1 MSGLVGQDVARVDGR
16 AKVTGAARYA
26 ADQEVPGALHGFLV
40 MSTIARG
47 EVLEIDA
54 RAALAHPGVVAVYT
68 HRDMPR
74 LRVPDFPYNRP
85 FIPMQDARVHHSG
98 QPVAYVVAQTLEQ
111 AQEAANLVRVRYR
124 AEDPVARMAD
134 VLDQAFLPEKF
145 RDRNNEDGRGDAA
158 AALEQAEVRIDR
170 TYASPMQH
178 HNPIEP
184 HTTTAV
190 WEEDGTLTLYE
201 SAQGVVFT
209 RGMVTQAFA
218 GTDRPPANVRVVSP
232 YLGGGFGAKGPT
244 YPHTLLTAAAARL
257 AGRPVKLVL
266 SRAQM
271 YTSNGHRAEYRHHLR
286 LGATRQGR
294 LTAIDATSTAQVTRL
309 DGRIYNSSDST
320 LHLYSCPNVHVRQL
334 GVRLDLPTSSYMR
347 SPETTSHFGLETA
360 LDELSH
366 ELGIDPVELRI
377 RNHTEVVQATEANG
391 RTERPYGGK
400 HLLECYRA
408 AAEAFGW
415 ARRDPRPGRTRDGD
429 EYVGWGMAT
438 ETHTY
443 GHIPS
448 EARLTIGLDGRATL
462 RTATQEIGTGTYTV
476 LGQVAADELG
486 LPIGHVTT
494 LLGDTAYPAASISAG
509 SSTVPSVVGPVSE
522 AAKNARAAVIALAVA
537 DPRSPLHGVPAGE
550 VVAEGGRLFARGDRD
565 RTDTYRDVVARHGS
579 PVEVTGRRPN
589 TAGHTFGAVFLEV
602 RIQPR
607 LGRLRV
613 TRVVTAHDLGRVL
626 NRRTARGQVIGGV
639 TWGIG
644 FALMEHTMVDPGTAR
659 VVNPNLSTYLVPVC
673 ADTPSVEALFVDR
686 PISDSQAL
694 GARGFGETPGTGVP
708 AAIGNAIFH
717 ATGRRL
723 REVPFTQDKLL

>member
-1 MSGLVGQDVARVDGR
+1 MSALVGQGVARVDGR

-26 ADQEVPGALHGFLV
+26 ADHEVAGALHGFLV

-47 EVLEIDA
+47 EVVEIDA

-68 HRDMPR
+68 HADMAR
-74 LRVPDFPYNRP
+74 LGLRLPGFPYNRP
-85 FIPMQDARVHHSG
+85 FIPMQDTRVHHNG

-111 AQEAANLVRVRYR
+111 AQEAAGLVKVSYR
-124 AEDPVARMAD
+124 AEEPVARLAD
-134 VLDQAFLPEKF
+134 ALDEAFLPKKF
-145 RDRNNEDGRGDAA
+145 REKDNEFARGDAA
-158 AALEQAEVRIDR
+158 AALEQAEVRIDQ
-170 TYASPMQH
+170 TYGSPMQH

-190 WEEDGTLTLYE
+190 WAGDELTLYE
-201 SAQGVVFT
+201 STQGVMFT
-209 RGMVTQAFA
+209 RNVVATAFGRA
-218 GTDRPPANVRVVSP
+218 PEQVRVISP

-286 LGATRQGR
+286 LGATRQGV
-294 LTAIDATSTAQVTRL
+294 LTAIADTSTAQVTRL
-309 DGRIYNSSDST
+309 DEAVYNGSDST
-320 LHLYSCPNVHVRQL
+320 VHLYACPNVHVRQL

-347 SPETTSHFGLETA
+347 SPETTAHFGLETA
-360 LDELSH
+360 MDELSH

-377 RNHTEVVQATEANG
+377 RNHNPIDP
-391 RTERPYGGK
+391 RTDGPYTSK
-400 HLLECYRA
+400 HLLECYRV

-415 ARRDPRPGRTRDGD
+415 ARRSPRPGTTRDGD

-443 GHIPS
+443 GWIRS
-448 EARLTIGLDGRATL
+448 EAGLTIGPDGRATL
-462 RTATQEIGTGTYTV
+462 RAATQEIGTGTYTV
-476 LGQVAADELG
+476 LSQVVADGLG
-486 LPIGHVTT
+486 MPLGHVTT
-494 LLGDTAYPAASISAG
+494 LLGDTTYPTASLSAG
-509 SSTVPSVVGPVSE
+509 SSTMPSVVGPVSE
-522 AAKNARAAVIALAVA
+522 AARSARKAVIALAVA
-537 DPRSPLHGVPAGE
+537 DPRSPLHGVPAEE
-550 VVAEGGRLFARGDRD
+550 VVAEAGRLFARGDGGRVD
-565 RTDTYRDVVARHGS
+565 SYRDVMARHGRS
-579 PVEVTGRRPN
+579 VEVIGRQDNAP
-589 TAGHTFGAVFLEV
+589 GYSFGAVFVEV

-607 LGRLRV
+607 LGRVRV
-613 TRVVTAHDLGRVL
+613 TRVVTAHDPGRVL

-644 FALMEHTMVDPGTAR
+644 FALMEHTMVDPNTAR

-686 PISDSQAL
+686 PDPGSPAL

-708 AAIGNAIFH
+708 AAIGNAIHH
-717 ATGRRL
+717 AIGRRL
-723 REVPFTQDKLL
+723 RDVPFTRDKLL

>member
-1 MSGLVGQDVARVDGR
+1 MSMLVGQGVERVDGR

-26 ADQEVPGALHGFLV
+26 ADNEVPGALHGFLV

-47 EVLEIDA
+47 EVVEIDT

-68 HRDMPR
+68 HRDMLR
-74 LRVPDFPYNRP
+74 LTVPDFPYNRP

-111 AQEAANLVRVRYR
+111 AQEAANLVRVSYR
-124 AEDPVARMAD
+124 AEAPVARMAD
-134 VLDQAFLPEKF
+134 VLDEAFLPEKF
-145 RDRNNEDGRGDAA
+145 RNRNNEDGRGDAA
-158 AALEQAEVRIDR
+158 AAFEQAEVRVDR
-170 TYASPMQH
+170 TYSSPMQH

-190 WEEDGTLTLYE
+190 WEDGTLTLYE
-201 SAQGVVFT
+201 STQGVVFT
-209 RGMVTQAFA
+209 RNMVTQAFA
-218 GTDRPPANVRVVSP
+218 GTDSPPRSVRVVSP

-294 LTAIDATSTAQVTRL
+294 LTAISDTSTAQVTRL
-309 DGRIYNSSDST
+309 DGRIYNGSDST
-320 LHLYSCPNVHVRQL
+320 LHLYACPNVRVRQL

-347 SPETTSHFGLETA
+347 SPETTAHFGLETA
-360 LDELSH
+360 MDELSY

-377 RNHTEVVQATEANG
+377 RNHTEVVQPTDANG
-391 RTERPYGGK
+391 QTERPYGGK

-415 ARRDPRPGRTRDGD
+415 ARRNPRPGTMRDGD

-448 EARLTIGLDGRATL
+448 TVRLTIGLDGRATV
-462 RTATQEIGTGTYTV
+462 RAATQEIGTGTYTV
-476 LGQVAADELG
+476 LSQVAADELG
-486 LPIGHVTT
+486 LPLGHVTT
-494 LLGDTAYPAASISAG
+494 LLGDTAYPDASLSAG
-509 SSTVPSVVGPVSE
+509 SSTMPSVVGPVSE
-522 AAKNARAAVIALAVA
+522 AAKSAKAAVIALAIA
-537 DPRSPLHGVPAGE
+537 DPRSPLHGVPAAE
-550 VVAEGGRLFARGDRD
+550 VVAEGGRLFLRGDRD
-565 RTDTYRDVVARHGS
+565 RADTYRDVVTRHGQE
-579 PVEVTGRRPN
+579 VDVTGRKPN
-589 TAGHTFGAVFLEV
+589 TGGHSFGAVFLEV

-607 LGRLRV
+607 VGRLRV

-626 NRRTARGQVIGGV
+626 NHRTARGQVIGGV

-644 FALMEHTMVDPGTAR
+644 FALMEHTMVDPVTAR

-673 ADTPSVEALFVDR
+673 ADTPSVEALFVDQ

-708 AAIGNAIFH
+708 AAIGNAIYH
-717 ATGRRL
+717 AIGRRL
-723 REVPFTQDKLL
+723 RDVPFTQDKLL